1 MKYIF
6 CGLMYPNI
14 EEDLRKM
21 KTPPP
26 VSGHKFQVNMLT
38 GLIENKQ
45 DVYVLNIP
53 KYRYFPHYKKIFVK
67 CGEFTSVK
75 YAHGRNLGYINLP
88 ILNYISQYYSLKRAL
103 KRYLKTCA
111 DEQVV
116 LITFNYY
123 LPRSAAMSY
132 IKKKKENVHIC
143 MSVGDFHGKNGMQS
157 SKRYHGIKGR
167 ILSTLEKRADELT
180 ASCDS
185 FAFLTKYMA
194 SELGV
199 EHKQHV
205 VVEGM
210 FTNTD
215 ASIDIE
221 SVNENEKIIFY
232 AGAVE
237 LQYGITHLLDSF
249 EMIKGEEFKLL
260 IAGGGDA
267 VETVKEYAARDGR
280 IKYLGFI
287 TPKEVTF
294 YQQKA
299 TVLINPR
306 TSEHEYTKFSFPSKN
321 MECLASGKPY
331 IAHNLACNP
340 EEYGTYIQYPED
352 ESNNALAEK
361 IIKVC
366 YMTPE
371 ERNTIGK
378 QAREFILREKNPQ
391 NQMKKIIRMNDQI
404 LRSNK

>member
-6 CGLMYPNI
+6 CGLMYPKI
-14 EEDLRKM
+14 EEDLKKM

-45 DVYVLNIP
+45 EVYVLNIP

-67 CGEFTSVK
+67 SGEFVSVK
-75 YAHGRNLGYINLP
+75 DAHGRNLGYINLP
-88 ILNYISQYYSLKRAL
+88 IINYISQFYSLKKAL
-103 KRYLKTCA
+103 KRYLKICP

-132 IKKKKENVHIC
+132 IKKKNKNVRIC
-143 MSVGDFHGKNGMQS
+143 MSIGDFHGINGMRS
-157 SKRYHGIKGR
+157 SNRYRGIKGR
-167 ILSTLEKRADELT
+167 ILSALEKRADELMT
-180 ASCDS
+180 SCDS

-199 EHKQHV
+199 EHKPHV

-210 FTNTD
+210 FTNTE
-215 ASIDIE
+215 ASIGME
-221 SVNENEKIIFY
+221 SADENEKIIFY

-287 TPKEVTF
+287 TPKEVTI
-294 YQQKA
+294 YQHKA

-306 TSEHEYTKFSFPSKN
+306 TSEHEYTRFSFPSKN

-331 IAHNLACNP
+331 IAHNLICNP
-340 EEYGTYIQYPED
+340 PEYREYIQYPAD
-352 ESNNALAEK
+352 ESDGALADK
-361 IIKVC
+361 IIKIC
-366 YMTPE
+366 NMSPE
-371 ERNTIGK
+371 ERNLIGER
-378 QAREFILREKNPQ
+378 ARNFILSEKNPKKQ
-391 NQMKKIIRMNDQI
+391 MEKVIVMNQRQ
-404 LRSNK
+404 

>member
-14 EEDLRKM
+14 EEDLKKM

-88 ILNYISQYYSLKRAL
+88 ILNYISQYCSLKKAL
-103 KRYLKTCA
+103 RRYLKTCP
-111 DEQVV
+111 DEQIV
-116 LITFNYY
+116 LISFNYY
-123 LPRSAAMSY
+123 LPRNAAMSY
-132 IKKKKENVHIC
+132 IKKKNKNVHIC
-143 MSVGDFHGKNGMQS
+143 MSIGDFHGKNGMQS
-157 SKRYHGIKGR
+157 SNRYRGLKGS
-167 ILSTLEKRADELT
+167 ILSLLEKRADELT

-199 EHKQHV
+199 EHKPHV

-210 FTNTD
+210 FTNAD
-215 ASIDIE
+215 ESIEIK
-221 SVNENEKIIFY
+221 SSNGKEKIIFY

-237 LQYGITHLLDSF
+237 QQYGIRHLLDSF
-249 EMIKGEEFKLL
+249 EMIKEGDFRLI

-267 VETVKEYAARDGR
+267 VEMVKEYAARDGR
-280 IKYLGFI
+280 IEYLGYI
-287 TPKEVTF
+287 TPKEVTS
-294 YQQKA
+294 YQQRA

-306 TSEHEYTKFSFPSKN
+306 TSEHKYTKFSFPSKN

-331 IAHNLACNP
+331 IAHNLICNP
-340 EEYGTYIQYPED
+340 EEYGAYIQYPKD
-352 ESNNALAEK
+352 ESDGALAEK
-361 IIKVC
+361 IIEIC
-366 YMTPE
+366 NMSSE
-371 ERNTIGK
+371 ERNFIGER
-378 QAREFILREKNPQ
+378 ARNFILSEKNPKKQ
-391 NQMKKIIRMNDQI
+391 MEKVIVMNQKK
-404 LRSNK
+404 